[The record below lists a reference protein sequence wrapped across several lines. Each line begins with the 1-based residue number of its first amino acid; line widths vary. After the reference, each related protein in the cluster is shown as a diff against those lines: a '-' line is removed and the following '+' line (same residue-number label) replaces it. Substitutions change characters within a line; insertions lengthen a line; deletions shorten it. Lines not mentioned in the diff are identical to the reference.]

1 MEQNNDISL
10 SLFTGFDTSE
20 EEKKAHDKRMK
31 EKWEFARQ
39 IERDARLIEA
49 EIYRRMTTENGLDD
63 FEDYEL
69 VICAETLKNLTAA
82 VSQAEAFG
90 CIPVYSIPAGWGGCK
105 GE

>member
-1 MEQNNDISL
+1 MKNNNDVVL
-10 SLFTGFDTSE
+10 GMFPAFGHSE
-20 EEKKAHDKRMK
+20 EEKKAHDERMK

-39 IERDARLIEA
+39 IERAARLIEA
-49 EIYRRMTTENGLDD
+49 EIYRRMTTESGLDD

-69 VICAETLKNLTAA
+69 VSCAEALKNLTAA